1 MQITKQILFI
11 ALITSLVACGGGGGG
26 SKGGN
31 NGGGVTTPIVVD
43 ADGDGVA
50 DTQDAFPNDKTEWMD
65 ADKDGI
71 GDNADKTP
79 LGELIPAW
87 NTFQGNALH
96 AGAVAAK
103 LDIKHFNSRWT
114 KPLAID
120 NAAQGAAAD
129 GYIFINIKGVLHA
142 LSSATGNLLW
152 TTTLSAANPPAYADG
167 VVYVATGGHDA
178 AALWAFNAADG
189 TLLFKSKI
197 EDQWSSYYAPTV
209 VDGVVY
215 MAGGYYGGV
224 YAIDA
229 KTGARKWWLGLNQYD
244 QFTPA
249 ITADYVLAYTG
260 EYTPQLT
267 AIDRKT
273 GTLVFNI
280 ADPHFEW
287 NGWSMN
293 LAPAVLGNSVVA
305 IHNNRLV
312 HFNLTTKTMDWDIR
326 SNFTGQP
333 SLKGDRIYAINNGNI
348 EVRDIATGALVDTLK
363 GTSPFVGDLLVTEN
377 LVFTR
382 DATHTYA
389 YDLSSKQLAWTLKDK
404 SGALLMADGAL
415 YVMASTGLSA
425 ITIEGDIDN
434 DNLPD
439 WWEKFFGKNIDPTS
453 DLDKDGLTAAK
464 EFTATT
470 DPFVSDTDGDG
481 LLDGAEV
488 NTHLSSPIS
497 KDSDSDGLS
506 DSAEVNTYRT
516 NPNLTDTDDDKLT
529 DSLEVNAGLDPLDAK
544 DADKDSDGDG
554 FSNRLEVLANSNPK
568 SATSVPKVGDWAMLG
583 GNAEHNSYQPLMLD
597 AKNFAARWTTQIQ
610 GNATSVATGKGR
622 AYFNDGINTL
632 SLNAGTGEVLWS
644 YPLAGGSTS
653 YANDRVYGHIGGH
666 QATAFISLDAARGTL
681 QFSATHGDQ
690 WSSYSAPTIYNGHA
704 YMNGGYYGGMQAFN
718 ALSGAKEWEIASPV
732 VHWSNLW
739 EPAVSELGMFVVAE
753 NKLRALSPKDGST
766 LFDID
771 SPVAANGTT
780 PVIGTK
786 GNVITLGAR
795 VVSYDIASR
804 KVAWQSEAADASGYS
819 HYKSIAVGNSQVYAM
834 SGFELLVFDELNGKT
849 LWRKNITSSSETS
862 NLVATATHVFVS
874 DTDKTYAIDLISHDV
889 VWTYPKGG
897 QYLSIGNEGALFIAD
912 RNQVIAI
919 EIEGDK
925 DADGMPDWWERN
937 YGGNL
942 AASADLDTDGL
953 TNLDEFT
960 QRTNPLVVDTDGDSL
975 TDTEEVRTYKT
986 NPLLKDS
993 DKDGLADNLELKQH
1007 LTNPLNSDTDN
1018 DGLDD
1023 ATELQHGLN
1032 PNDAKDAAQDSDGD
1046 GFSNADEIAA
1056 GTDNNNA
1063 LAFPVAHDWAM
1074 LQGNAS
1080 HDGFQPVALK
1090 PADFALRWS
1099 KDFGYNINPVATGGG
1114 SVFVTSKVYFGSVT
1128 LSALDPT
1135 NASVKWS
1142 NDFGSLHS
1150 MSGPSYANNMVYTH
1164 SGGHNDTAFWAFN
1177 ATTGQQKFRSP
1188 HGSQW
1193 PNYSAPTLYGDKAYM
1208 NGGTYGGIVAFDT
1221 ANGGKLWEASAT
1233 WTDSLEPAVNEN
1245 SVFVQLDNKLIIRNR
1260 LTGTDQ
1266 YNIETQLSG
1275 TSLVLGKRNNI
1286 IATGTTVKSIDI
1298 TTRATHWTTVQSNI
1312 WGIPA
1317 VGNQSVYFI
1326 SAGTLYVV
1334 NEQSGNL
1341 LWSWTPPGASLTN
1354 NIIATLGHVFV
1365 ASDSKTY
1372 AIDIKTGKQ
1381 VWSYDRGGNLSL
1393 GNDGNLYITAQ
1404 TELIA
1409 IRIK

>member
-1 MQITKQILFI
+1 
-11 ALITSLVACGGGGGG
+11 V
-26 SKGGN
+26 
-31 NGGGVTTPIVVD
+31 VTPVIVD

-50 DTQDAFPNDKTEWMD
+50 DAQDAFPNDKLEWMD
-65 ADKDGI
+65 ADKDGV

-96 AGAVAAK
+96 TGAVAAK
-103 LDIKHFNSRWT
+103 LDVNNFNTRWT
-114 KPLAID
+114 RALAID

-129 GYIFINIKGVLHA
+129 GYIFINLKGVLYA
-142 LSSATGNLLW
+142 LSSATGNVLW
-152 TTTLSAANPPAYADG
+152 TTNVSAANPPAYADG
-167 VVYVATGGHDA
+167 VVYVETGGHEA

-189 TLLFKSKI
+189 KLLFKSKI
-197 EDQWSSYYAPTV
+197 EDQWSSYYAPTI

-215 MAGGYYGGV
+215 MAGGYYGGI

-249 ITADYVLAYTG
+249 ITADYVFAYTG
-260 EYTPQLT
+260 ENRPQLT
-267 AIDRKT
+267 VIDRKT
-273 GTLVFNI
+273 GALAFNI

-287 NGWSMN
+287 NGWSMS
-293 LAPAVLGNSVVA
+293 LAPAVLGDSVVA

-312 HFNLTTKTMDWDIR
+312 HFNLTTKAMDWDIR
-326 SNFTGQP
+326 SSFSGQP
-333 SLKGDRIYAINNGNI
+333 SLKGDRIYAINNGSV
-348 EVRDIATGALVDTLK
+348 EVRNLATGALVDTIT
-363 GTSPFVGDLLVTEN
+363 GTAQFRGDLLLTDN
-377 LVFTR
+377 LLFVR
-382 DATHTYA
+382 DSTNTYA
-389 YDLSSKQLAWTLKDK
+389 YDITSKQLVWTLKDK
-404 SGALLMADGAL
+404 SGAFFMADGAL
-415 YVMASTGLSA
+415 YVMATTGLSA
-425 ITIEGDIDN
+425 INIEGDIDK

-439 WWEKFFGKNIDPTS
+439 WWEKSFGKNIDPVN

-464 EFTATT
+464 EFTAAT
-470 DPFVSDTDGDG
+470 DPFNSDTDGDG

-488 NTHLSSPIS
+488 NTHLSSPLS

-516 NPNLTDTDDDKLT
+516 NPNLADTDGDNLT
-529 DSLEVNAGLDPLDAK
+529 DSLETTAGLDPLDAK
-544 DADKDSDGDG
+544 DADKDSDSDG

-568 SATSVPKVGDWAMLG
+568 SAASVPKVGDWAMLH
-583 GNAEHNSYQPLMLD
+583 GNSEHNSYQPLMLD
-597 AKNFAARWTTQIQ
+597 AKNFAVRWTTQVK

-622 AYFNDGINTL
+622 VYLNDGNNTL
-632 SLNAGTGEVLWS
+632 SLNAGTGELLWS
-644 YPLAGGSTS
+644 YPFAGGSTS
-653 YANDRVYGHIGGH
+653 YVNGKVYGHIGGH
-666 QATAFISLDAARGTL
+666 QATAFIGLDAANGTL
-681 QFSATHGDQ
+681 QFSTTHGDQ
-690 WSSYSAPTIYNGHA
+690 WSAYSAPTVYNGHA
-704 YMNGGYYGGMQAFN
+704 YVNGGYFGGMLAFN
-718 ALSGAKEWEIASPV
+718 AASGVKEWEIASPAV
-732 VHWSNLW
+732 DWSNFW
-739 EPAVSELGMFVVAE
+739 EPAVSELGLFVVAQ
-753 NKLRALSPKDGST
+753 NKLRSLSLKDGST

-771 SPVAANGTT
+771 SPVVANGTT

-786 GNVITLGAR
+786 GNVLTLGTS
-795 VVSYDIASR
+795 VVSYDIANR
-804 KVAWQSEAADASGYS
+804 KVAWQSEISRDGYQS
-819 HYKSIAVGNSQVYAM
+819 YSYVAVGNSQVYAITV
-834 SGFELLVFDELNGKT
+834 GDLFVFDEANGRT
-849 LWRKNITSSSETS
+849 LWSKTITNSFVTS
-862 NLVATATHVFVS
+862 NIVLTASHLFVADSA
-874 DTDKTYAIDLISHDV
+874 KTYAIDLASHQV

-897 QYLSIGNEGALFIAD
+897 QYLSIGNEGALFIA
-912 RNQVIAI
+912 NGNEVIAV

-942 AASADLDTDGL
+942 AASADLDADGL

-960 QRTNPLVVDTDGDSL
+960 QRTNPLVIDTDGDTLS
-975 TDTEEVRTYKT
+975 DFEEVRTHKT

-993 DKDGLADNLELKQH
+993 DKDGIADNIELKQH
-1007 LTNPLNSDTDN
+1007 LTNPLKGDTDD

-1023 ATELQHGLN
+1023 ATEIQFGLN

-1056 GTDNNNA
+1056 GTDRNNA
-1063 LAFPVAHDWAM
+1063 LVFPVAHDWAM

-1090 PADFALRWS
+1090 PANFALRWS
-1099 KDFGYNINPVATGGG
+1099 KDFGYSINPVATGGG
-1114 SVFVTSKVYFGSVT
+1114 SVFVTSKAYFSSVI

-1150 MSGPSYANNMVYTH
+1150 MSGPSYAGNMVYTH
-1164 SGGHNDTAFWAFN
+1164 SGGHSDTAFWAFN
-1177 ATTGQQKFRSP
+1177 ATTGLQKFRST

-1193 PNYSAPTLYGDKAYM
+1193 PTYSAPTLYGDKAYM
-1208 NGGTYGGIVAFDT
+1208 NGGSYGGMVAFDT
-1221 ANGGKLWEASAT
+1221 SNGGKLWEASAT
-1233 WTDSLEPAVNEN
+1233 WADSLEPAVNES
-1245 SVFVQLDNKLIIRNR
+1245 SVFIPLNNQLIIRNR
-1260 LTGTDQ
+1260 LTGIDQ
-1266 YNIETQLSG
+1266 YSIETQLSG

-1298 TTRATHWTTVQSNI
+1298 ATRTTNWTTVQTNI
-1312 WGIPA
+1312 WGVPA

-1326 SAGTLYVV
+1326 SSGTLYVV

-1341 LWSWTPPGASLTN
+1341 LWSWTPPGATLTN

-1365 ASDSKTY
+1365 ATDSKTY

-1393 GNDGNLYITAQ
+1393 GNDGNLYIAAQ

-1409 IRIK
+1409 IRVK